1 MERWGRVG
9 FLSPVW
15 GSFLLSPHLLSL
27 FICCHVVTMQLTQC
41 DPSTRLPGCPTQQ
54 H

>member
-9 FLSPVW
+9 FLGPVW
-15 GSFLLSPHLLSL
+15 GSFLLSPYLLSL
-27 FICCHVVTMQLTQC
+27 VICCHVVTVQQTQC
-41 DPSTRLPGCPTQQ
+41 DPSTRLPGCPTQR